1 MCSAQ
6 RQAAVLV
13 GIAVVTG
20 LAALFGPAERWG
32 GVDIGATGSALFCLA
47 LVAAVIF
54 FARRP
59 RVFPDDASV
68 AEQRAWIGLLF
79 IGFVLLSFL
88 RFMWAV
94 SHQPEAPRTLNDLYA
109 LHFMQHLF
117 SLIVAWQLISH
128 VVGRHA
134 GTIQLDER
142 DLRLQHAADRA
153 GDWMLTVVL
162 VACVCALALLPA
174 SLLVWWVAPIVL
186 ANLLIGLLIGRSLV
200 EHLVLTLAY
209 WAARR

>member
-1 MCSAQ
+1 MSSAQ
-6 RQAAVLV
+6 RQAAVLA
-13 GIAVVTG
+13 GIALVTG

-32 GVDIGATGSALFCLA
+32 GVDIGATGSALFGLT
-47 LVAAVIF
+47 LVTSVIF

-59 RVFPDDASV
+59 EVFPDNASV

-88 RFMWAV
+88 RFMGAV
-94 SHQPEAPRTLNDLYA
+94 SHQPEAPRTINDLYA
-109 LHFMQHLF
+109 LHFLQHLF
-117 SLIVAWQLISH
+117 SLLVAWQLISH
-128 VVGRHA
+128 LVGRHA

-142 DLRLQHAADRA
+142 DLRLQHAAHRA

-162 VACVCALALLPA
+162 VACICALALLPA
-174 SLLVWWVAPIVL
+174 SLLEWWLAPIVL